1 MKPFHISDDRR
12 HQLSGIAAFILV
24 ASVVITLVAVVLVR
38 FGHVIYGK
46 PYGLDA
52 MDAAVKWF
60 DPSFFIY
67 NLLLCGFAVL
77 IVPFLTIHYVVSMR
91 REKMRRLTREL
102 CGGRAAGP
110 RHETLW
116 GENEPDCERNIRTL
130 IRPQFRLLNYLP
142 SMIGMSAT
150 VAFGI
155 SILLLAKP
163 VFVPPDAA
171 NHLAPNGVNY
181 AVGANMLLLG
191 PNVAFYSTSDPA
203 TFRQVLTSLCAFQ
216 FGFLGA
222 FVYAISSLVWS
233 YFNVDLTPHTLVA
246 GSVRMV
252 TASVVSL
259 VLSFFIPFMPAFKGN
274 DSYFVQMLPVAAF
287 FLGYFPDRA
296 LVLLQRAG
304 GILLQLKTD
313 YASLPMHYLPGV
325 GISDEGR
332 LSYEGFSN
340 LEQVEHSDPLDLAIR
355 TGYSYTQLNSWREQ
369 AWLASRLREQYPKW
383 ILCTGILGRDDLMTY
398 FHREAG
404 RVDDAIGELSAE
416 SGVPKVKLRALYLLL
431 CEPVDEPVAVAQ
443 QQTLSASGDLSKTP
457 TSPIVDVSAP
467 KV

>member
-1 MKPFHISDDRR
+1 MKPFHISDDRA
-12 HQLSGIAAFILV
+12 HQLSAIGAFVLVLGVVAALV
-24 ASVVITLVAVVLVR
+24 TVVLVR
-38 FGHVIYGK
+38 FGSVVYKK
-46 PYGLDA
+46 PYGFDA
-52 MDAAVKWF
+52 IDAAVKWF
-60 DPSFFIY
+60 DPSFFVY
-67 NLLLCGFAVL
+67 NLLLCAFAVL
-77 IVPFLTIHYVVSMR
+77 IVPFLTIHYVASMR

-102 CGGRAAGP
+102 CGGRPAGTK
-110 RHETLW
+110 HETPVW
-116 GENEPDCERNIRTL
+116 GDNEPECERNIRML

-163 VFVPPDAA
+163 VFIAPNAA
-171 NHLAPNGVNY
+171 HSLGPNGVNY

-191 PNVAFYSTSDPA
+191 PNVAFYSTPDPA

-252 TASVVSL
+252 TASVL
-259 VLSFFIPFMPAFKGN
+259 AIVLSFFIPFMPAFKGN
-274 DSYFVQMLPVAAF
+274 DAYFVQMLPVAAF

-313 YASLPMHYLPGV
+313 YASLPMHYLPGI

-332 LSYEGFSN
+332 LAYEGFSN

-383 ILCTGILGRDDLMTY
+383 ILCTGILGREELMTY
-398 FHREAG
+398 FQREA
-404 RVDDAIGELSAE
+404 RRIDDAIGELSAE
-416 SGVPKVKLRALYLLL
+416 SGVSKVKLQALHLLL
-431 CEPVDEPVAVAQ
+431 CKPHTA
-443 QQTLSASGDLSKTP
+443 K
-457 TSPIVDVSAP
+457 DVVNVVGP
-467 KV
+467 KVTVIGPEPLPSPTTEVPPAK